1 MIDIASESDDMKA
14 DAEIIHEKYKSKLA
28 SLDEAEQQ
36 IKAKLEARLTE
47 IKDQIKAAKTIL
59 FDAKIQYKS
68 NEITETPFETVKLCI
83 FDIIERLSHE
93 STEISNVQKRIVDLD
108 EVQHTTDPKQKH
120 QESPVSYLDSS
131 NQELVHTNLPEAP
144 THPPGTT
151 PRSIESEVSAN
162 FPEPPQ
168 KETQTSDNRSDES
181 DWLA

>member
-1 MIDIASESDDMKA
+1 MKA

-28 SLDEAEQQ
+28 SLDKTEQQ

-93 STEISNVQKRIVDLD
+93 STEISNIQKRIADLD
-108 EVQHTTDPKQKH
+108 EVQHATDPKQKY
-120 QESPVSYLDSS
+120 QESVVSYLDSS
-131 NQELVHTNLPEAP
+131 NQELIHTTLPEAP

-151 PRSIESEVSAN
+151 SSIESEISTN
-162 FPEPPQ
+162 FPELPQ
-168 KETQTSDNRSDES
+168 KETQTSDKRSDES